1 MVKVYPPSGIGGWL
15 PRKVIGVVKDVHIH
29 PITRAIEPLIL
40 SNVPDHRYN
49 PLRVIVVRIKPGDIK
64 ATMDFL
70 KRKWEALV
78 PHMPFDSFF
87 LDESFDRQFRNIE
100 RSREILSYFTFLAI
114 FIACL
119 GLFGMASFTAERRTK
134 EVGIRKVMGATVSS
148 ITLLLTKEFT
158 RLVILAN
165 LFAWPIAYFVMNN
178 WIRNFPYRTSIGI
191 WSFILS
197 GGIALV
203 IAWITVS
210 YQAIRAA
217 TANPVEALRY
227 E

>member
-1 MVKVYPPSGIGGWL
+1 MWANFVHQERTSSVK
-15 PRKVIGVVKDVHIH
+15 
-29 PITRAIEPLIL
+29 A
-40 SNVPDHRYN
+40 N
-49 PLRVIVVRIKPGDIK
+49 
-64 ATMDFL
+64 
-70 KRKWEALV
+70 
-78 PHMPFDSFF
+78 
-87 LDESFDRQFRNIE
+87 
-100 RSREILSYFTFLAI
+100 TFLAI

-134 EVGIRKVMGATVSS
+134 EVGIRKVMGVTVAG

-165 LFAWPIAYFVMNN
+165 LFAWPAAYLVMNN

-197 GGIALV
+197 GGMALV
-203 IAWITVS
+203 IAWLTVS
-210 YQAIRAA
+210 YRAIKAA
-217 TANPVEALRY
+217 KANPVDTLRY